1 MIKKHLDI
9 PRLDTEDQLNT
20 AVQTEADAI
29 RKYGKREPSEEELAE
44 IRQTKLDEIN
54 AGLQPKIDI
63 FLDTLPAQLKKGMSV
78 NVGRQVGGEIATR
91 FGFQGWN
98 GFVNSMLD
106 MLPSVEEIKPLAQK
120 VVAMAES
127 LEKEKALEVK
137 PEVKEK
143 TAEIER

>member
-1 MIKKHLDI
+1 
-9 PRLDTEDQLNT
+9 
-20 AVQTEADAI
+20 
-29 RKYGKREPSEEELAE
+29 
-44 IRQTKLDEIN
+44 
-54 AGLQPKIDI
+54 
-63 FLDTLPAQLKKGMSV
+63 MSV

-106 MLPSVEEIKPLAQK
+106 MLPSVEEIKPLATK

-127 LEKEKALEVK
+127 LEKEKVLEIK